1 MIILIYKV
9 LAPPRT
15 FHDNYSQAYGG
26 NNLRDSLQ
34 TIPLTHVME
43 KTLNSDGLT
52 DPFHTVNFYP
62 CYLLISLC
70 WKKYTLYFRKNKN

>member
-26 NNLRDSLQ
+26 NNLRDSSHL
-34 TIPLTHVME
+34 VE
-43 KTLNSDGLT
+43 KKLFITNHST
-52 DPFHTVNFYP
+52 NP
-62 CYLLISLC
+62 CHG
-70 WKKYTLYFRKNKN
+70 KNA